1 MTKNQTAT
9 VEKEAAPILSGPGG
23 TRECPDWFQA
33 QQREAWMQFESLPKP
48 TRKDQAWRFANVG
61 LLDLS
66 PFKYGG
72 TLTEKERAT
81 ILEQSRV
88 SAFAPGHGRAC
99 QSHGD
104 RTFPLGE

>member
-1 MTKNQTAT
+1 MPSVTNHELVKP
-9 VEKEAAPILSGPGG
+9 ESILSGPSES
-23 TRECPDWFQA
+23 REFPDWFCD
-33 QQREAWMQFESLPKP
+33 QQRAAWTEFESLPKP

-81 ILEQSRV
+81 ILEQSRGLEEV
-88 SAFAPGHGRAC
+88 AGRMIFA
-99 QSHGD
+99 GD
-104 RTFPLGE
+104 